1 METKSSV
8 WTGVKKTEK
17 LSIMVISLFIVALVA
32 LILFR
37 PF

>member
-17 LSIMVISLFIVALVA
+17 LSIVVISLCIAALVV